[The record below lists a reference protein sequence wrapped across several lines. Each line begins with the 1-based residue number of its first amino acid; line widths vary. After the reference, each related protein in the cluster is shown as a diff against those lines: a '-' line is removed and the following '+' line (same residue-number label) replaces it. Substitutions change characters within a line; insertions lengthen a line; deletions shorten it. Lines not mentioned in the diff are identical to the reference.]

1 MNRAINLLSRVY
13 ASLTALYPPDFRF
26 DFRSEM
32 QAVFHEKL
40 LDLGETGRGPL
51 WRAGIREL
59 IYLPGAVFTEYVIS
73 FKNALGRALMS
84 ISEDKTWKIDNRRD
98 AVIASLPATLFGVG
112 LSLGALV
119 TWRPWYEI
127 PTWRLWVGIGCVL
140 CAALIIALGGIV
152 ALIKRFPAWGYTWVG
167 ASAMGFVL
175 FVKTMAEEQA
185 DFGLPML
192 SPAMDVLLA
201 IAILLGVAA
210 LIGFS
215 AWQGWRHAGMV
226 SLGFATMAG
235 MSSFSMATAAPLNRS
250 DLALLAAPVGLAMS
264 LLTYVFVRQGD
275 LGRVLAITGFG
286 LLNAM
291 MLLVVAR
298 AWDMPAVHPF
308 PVLPFLVV
316 LTGALLVGPVAGLIG
331 GPVRRVIRGS

>member
-1 MNRAINLLSRVY
+1 MNRTINFLSRVY
-13 ASLTALYPPDFRF
+13 ASLTTLYPPYFRLDFG
-26 DFRSEM
+26 SEM

-40 LDLGETGRGPL
+40 IDLSGNGKWHM
-51 WRAGIREL
+51 WRAGIRE
-59 IYLPGAVFTEYVIS
+59 IMDLPAAVFTEYIVL
-73 FKNALGRALMS
+73 FKETLGRALMS
-84 ISEDKTWKIDNRRD
+84 NTEDRSWKIENRRD
-98 AVIASLPATLFGVG
+98 AVIASLPATLFGMG
-112 LSLGALV
+112 LAIGALV
-119 TWRPWYEI
+119 TWKPWYEI
-127 PTWRLWVGIGCVL
+127 PTWRLWLGIGCML
-140 CAALIIALGGIV
+140 CSALIIALGGIV

-185 DFGLPML
+185 DFGVPLL
-192 SPAMDVLLA
+192 SPAMNVLLA

-235 MSSFSMATAAPLNRS
+235 MSTFSMATAAPLNRS
-250 DLALLAAPVGLAMS
+250 DLALLAAPVGILMS

-275 LGRVLAITGFG
+275 LGRVLAIAGFG
-286 LLNAM
+286 LLNAV
-291 MLLVVAR
+291 MLFIVAD
-298 AWDMPAVHPF
+298 AWAIPSVHAF
-308 PVLPFLVV
+308 PVLPFLIVI
-316 LTGALLVGPVAGLIG
+316 TGALLVGPVAGLIG